1 MILYVSL
8 SFIIVQTVSVSFF
21 KKPFAIIKV
30 INNCAISKL
39 LTIIILI
46 LFYRF
51 ASLIIW
57 PDMIQNETFVSNTAL
72 AGGIAILGS
81 TGSIGQQALEVL
93 VEQKDI
99 SKLKLITAGSNIDLL
114 LQQCKQYQP
123 DMVYLADSCQAPILK
138 QKLSDSKIQV
148 LETEEDVFQQFH
160 SSDIAIVLLA
170 IVGFAGFKPALKA
183 IEAGKRLAIANKE
196 SLVVGGQLIMNLLQK
211 KQLEMIPIDSEHS
224 AIYQCLI
231 GEKQENIEKIILTA
245 SGGPFY
251 NLSKEEW
258 QHISLTEALQHPTW
272 EMGQKITID
281 SASMMNKG
289 LEVIE
294 AKWLFD
300 LKPDQIDVVVH
311 PQSYIHSMVQ
321 FKDGSIKAQMS
332 PPDMKGPIQYAL
344 YAPHRPLTTLTRFNF
359 SKAFDLSFKPIDM
372 EKFRNLALAFEAL
385 RKGGNMPAIL
395 NAANEAAVE
404 AVLSQQLAFY
414 KIPQVIESVMEQIK
428 WIAQPGFEDL
438 EDTHHTSIIKT
449 KELIRRIR

>member
-1 MILYVSL
+1 MI
-8 SFIIVQTVSVSFF
+8 
-21 KKPFAIIKV
+21 K
-30 INNCAISKL
+30 
-39 LTIIILI
+39 
-46 LFYRF
+46 
-51 ASLIIW
+51 
-57 PDMIQNETFVSNTAL
+57 NETFVSNTTL
-72 AGGIAILGS
+72 GGGIAILGS

-93 VEQKDI
+93 VEQKEI
-99 SKLKLITAGSNIDLL
+99 SKLKLITAGSNYDLL
-114 LQQCKQYQP
+114 LQQCEHYHP
-123 DMVYLADSCQAPILK
+123 EMVYLANSRQSLLLKHQLKDSNIR
-138 QKLSDSKIQV
+138 V
-148 LETEEDVFQQFH
+148 LETEEEVYQQFFR
-160 SSDIAIVLLA
+160 SDIAIVLLA
-170 IVGFAGFKPALKA
+170 IVGFAGFKPAIKA

-196 SLVVGGQLIMNLLQK
+196 SLVVGGHLIMGMLEE

-231 GEKQENIEKIILTA
+231 GEKKDDIEKVILTA
-245 SGGPFY
+245 SGGPFL

-258 QHISLTEALQHPTW
+258 QHISLSEALQHPTW

-294 AKWLFD
+294 AKWLFH
-300 LKPDQIDVVVH
+300 LKPEQIDVVVH
-311 PQSYIHSMVQ
+311 PQSFIHSMVQ
-321 FKDGSIKAQMS
+321 FKDGSIKAQMG

-344 YAPHRPLTTLTRFNF
+344 FAPHRPFASLTRFNF

-385 RKGGNMPAIL
+385 RNGGNVPAIL

-414 KIPQVIESVMEQIK
+414 KIPQVIESIMEQIE
-428 WIAQPGFEDL
+428 WIEQPGFEDL